1 MSKKLSIIIV
11 IILIVILAIL
21 AIIFVV
27 PKEEGKEAEKEEEVK
42 EEVQPEE
49 ESVVIAEE
57 IFGFSGEIKEIT
69 ADVLLVE
76 ASILLADPEK
86 EPIKEIVKIKVTDE
100 TKIFKLKFPEEI
112 PEGSTEPIFPEEV
125 EIGIDDLKVGDKI
138 DIEIPDDVYEKIMTK
153 IEIVASTSI
162 INVIE

>member
-1 MSKKLSIIIV
+1 MGKKLSIIIV
-11 IILIVILAIL
+11 IILIVALVILVIV
-21 AIIFVV
+21 FVA
-27 PKEEGKEAEKEEEVK
+27 PKEEGEEVEKEEEAE

-49 ESVVIAEE
+49 ESPIIAEE

-76 ASILLADPEK
+76 ANILLADAEK

-112 PEGSTEPIFPEEV
+112 PEGSAEPIFPEEV
-125 EIGIDDLKVGDKI
+125 EVDFDELKVGDKI

-153 IEIVASTSI
+153 TEIVASTSI